1 MCYVPENFELFPTSP
16 FRDTLRLQANIYI
29 MTGRIPTIKF
39 LQRIRDAR
47 RRQLIQN
54 LTREVWNTPDCAHF
68 TDVLV
73 K

>member
-1 MCYVPENFELFPTSP
+1 
-16 FRDTLRLQANIYI
+16 
-29 MTGRIPTIKF
+29 MTGRIPAIKF
-39 LQRIRDAR
+39 LQRIRDTR
-47 RRQLIQN
+47 RRQLIQT

>member
-1 MCYVPENFELFPTSP
+1 
-16 FRDTLRLQANIYI
+16 

-68 TDVLV
+68 TDVIV